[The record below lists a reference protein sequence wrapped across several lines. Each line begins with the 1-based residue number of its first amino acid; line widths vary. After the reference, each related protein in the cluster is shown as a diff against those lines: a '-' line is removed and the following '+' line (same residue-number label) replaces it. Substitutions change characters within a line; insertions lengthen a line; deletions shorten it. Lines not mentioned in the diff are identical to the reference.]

1 MDDSQPELSIR
12 TSPRKALA
20 AAASQATED
29 APFESQLRDAIPEAT
44 IQPPAEGSRAAT
56 EATSEAIEGGDDTG
70 FDDEFTDN
78 FDGIDWKRL
87 PRFTKP
93 LRTLKRNKSWVYQ
106 YGYRVASLREPH
118 RTFFVC
124 KYCHHRKIFCAYPE
138 VTKSTSNAIN
148 HLAQKLLGHGYD
160 RKGKLDS
167 ITLPRGQTTLKM
179 MTEGGVD
186 VPQGVANEL
195 GNFDVQRFRYAAVTW
210 LVDNNHPLREF
221 ETPAFRQMIEFA
233 NPEAADALW
242 VSHNSVASFVMRLY
256 RYMEPQVVQMLSSAI
271 SKIHISFDG
280 WTTKGGKRGFFGV
293 VAHFADADGT
303 IRDLPI
309 ALPQLTGAHTGER
322 IAEVVGNIID
332 VFGITRSQLGY
343 FVLDNAY
350 ANDTAVTKLAQRFE
364 FTASHHRLRCGPHT
378 LNLVGQ
384 MIIFGF
390 DKDAYDNDQDEHK
403 TEAAYLQEWRQQG
416 PLGVLI
422 DIINYIQ
429 TPQQH
434 DLFADCQRRVNAKA
448 PDQKQEILEPVK
460 PVVTRWN
467 SFHDTFVRAAKLHNA
482 VDEYAQS
489 HIERTMGA
497 DAYARSR
504 NNKLTKVPAWMRSN
518 GLTADDW
525 AVITQYISVL
535 EPLKEAT
542 KRLEARGKAGRF
554 GAIYEVIPVFEAV
567 LAVYEQLLKNHESVD
582 YNANSAPEDHLPINL
597 RAAWAK
603 LNAYYTKLDESPA
616 YFAATCLHPY
626 YKNYCENSWRD
637 KPSWLE
643 ANNAGLKQLWA
654 FYKPQIQRQSRP
666 PVRLSSGINDAINA
680 LVNAEPY
687 GIVEVTEM
695 DELERWRRF
704 ELRWTQEQF
713 EQGSNPVSYWI
724 SLRPKYPNLA
734 RMAIDILTIP
744 ASSCE
749 CERLFSELGD
759 LLEPRRRKIGSQL
772 LAAIQCIRS
781 WRDAGFKPPS
791 DYNSGDVTDAEKIE
805 TEDAYA
811 RSRNNKL
818 PAAPDW
824 MRSDGINAHD
834 WQVIAEYIDVLRP
847 LKQATKRL
855 EGRGKSGAFGAIAE
869 VIPVFE
875 YLLGVYEDRL
885 QSYEDVIHDE
895 HTESPEDHLAI
906 NLRAALVKAR
916 EYYNKLDLSPAYY
929 AATILHPRYKSYLDA
944 AWADKPDWLESSN
957 RKFQHL
963 WAEYKSLPKPRLRPK
978 VRHNDIDDAINSFI
992 EPAGLTENEED
1003 EYEAWKR
1010 SEPIASEGVDPIKYW
1025 VGLRDRYPS
1034 LSKFA
1039 IDMLSIPGSSCE
1051 CERLFSELGDLLE
1064 PRRRSISPQ
1073 LLAAIQ
1079 CDRRW
1084 IRAGFGS
1091 GEVPVKEAISD
1102 EEMDAKYG
1110 VHKWDIS

>member
-1 MDDSQPELSIR
+1 
-12 TSPRKALA
+12 
-20 AAASQATED
+20 
-29 APFESQLRDAIPEAT
+29 
-44 IQPPAEGSRAAT
+44 
-56 EATSEAIEGGDDTG
+56 
-70 FDDEFTDN
+70 
-78 FDGIDWKRL
+78 
-87 PRFTKP
+87 
-93 LRTLKRNKSWVYQ
+93 
-106 YGYRVASLREPH
+106 
-118 RTFFVC
+118 
-124 KYCHHRKIFCAYPE
+124 
-138 VTKSTSNAIN
+138 
-148 HLAQKLLGHGYD
+148 
-160 RKGKLDS
+160 
-167 ITLPRGQTTLKM
+167 
-179 MTEGGVD
+179 
-186 VPQGVANEL
+186 
-195 GNFDVQRFRYAAVTW
+195 
-210 LVDNNHPLREF
+210 
-221 ETPAFRQMIEFA
+221 
-233 NPEAADALW
+233 
-242 VSHNSVASFVMRLY
+242 
-256 RYMEPQVVQMLSSAI
+256 
-271 SKIHISFDG
+271 
-280 WTTKGGKRGFFGV
+280 
-293 VAHFADADGT
+293 
-303 IRDLPI
+303 
-309 ALPQLTGAHTGER
+309 
-322 IAEVVGNIID
+322 
-332 VFGITRSQLGY
+332 
-343 FVLDNAY
+343 
-350 ANDTAVTKLAQRFE
+350 
-364 FTASHHRLRCGPHT
+364 
-378 LNLVGQ
+378 

-497 DAYARSR
+497 DA
-504 NNKLTKVPAWMRSN
+504 LMRSN

-643 ANNAGLKQLWA
+643 ANNAGLKQLWV

-713 EQGSNPVSYWI
+713 EQGSNPP
-724 SLRPKYPNLA
+724 R
-734 RMAIDILTIP
+734 
-744 ASSCE
+744 CE

-791 DYNSGDVTDAEKIE
+791 DYNSGDVTDAE
-805 TEDAYA
+805 
-811 RSRNNKL
+811 
-818 PAAPDW
+818 
-824 MRSDGINAHD
+824 
-834 WQVIAEYIDVLRP
+834 V
-847 LKQATKRL
+847 
-855 EGRGKSGAFGAIAE
+855 
-869 VIPVFE
+869 
-875 YLLGVYEDRL
+875 
-885 QSYEDVIHDE
+885 
-895 HTESPEDHLAI
+895 
-906 NLRAALVKAR
+906 
-916 EYYNKLDLSPAYY
+916 
-929 AATILHPRYKSYLDA
+929 
-944 AWADKPDWLESSN
+944 
-957 RKFQHL
+957 
-963 WAEYKSLPKPRLRPK
+963 
-978 VRHNDIDDAINSFI
+978 
-992 EPAGLTENEED
+992 
-1003 EYEAWKR
+1003 
-1010 SEPIASEGVDPIKYW
+1010 
-1025 VGLRDRYPS
+1025 
-1034 LSKFA
+1034 
-1039 IDMLSIPGSSCE
+1039 
-1051 CERLFSELGDLLE
+1051 
-1064 PRRRSISPQ
+1064 
-1073 LLAAIQ
+1073 AAIYEI
-1079 CDRRW
+1079 C
-1084 IRAGFGS
+1084 
-1091 GEVPVKEAISD
+1091 
-1102 EEMDAKYG
+1102 
-1110 VHKWDIS
+1110 KWDSEA

>member
-1 MDDSQPELSIR
+1 MPPRNLTRVTKGKRVAKGTCGPQKRAKTAKGSASQPIS
-12 TSPRKALA
+12 
-20 AAASQATED
+20 ATED
-29 APFESQLRDAIPEAT
+29 APFKSQLRDAILEDS
-44 IQPPAEGSRAAT
+44 IQPLAEGSRAAT
-56 EATSEAIEGGDDTG
+56 EATSEAIESEDDG
-70 FDDEFTDN
+70 SFDKEFADN

-87 PRFTKP
+87 PRFMKP

-106 YGYRVASLREPH
+106 YGYRVASLREPN
-118 RTFFVC
+118 RTYFVC
-124 KYCHHRKIFCAYPE
+124 KYCHQRKIFCTYPE

-148 HLAQKLLGHGYD
+148 HLAQKLPGHGYD
-160 RKGKLDS
+160 RRGKLDPAA
-167 ITLPRGQTTLKM
+167 LPQGQTTLKM
-179 MTEGGVD
+179 MAASGVK
-186 VPQGVANEL
+186 VPQSVANEL

-256 RYMEPQVVQMLSSAI
+256 RYMEPQVVQMLSSAV

-332 VFGITRSQLGY
+332 VFGITQSQLGY

-350 ANDTAVTKLAQRFE
+350 ANDTAVTKLAKRFQ
-364 FTASHHRLRCGPHT
+364 FTASHHRLRCAPHT

-390 DKDAYDNDQDEHK
+390 NKDAYDNDQDEHK
-403 TEAAYLQEWRQQG
+403 TETAYLQEWRQQG
-416 PLGVLI
+416 PLSVLI

-434 DLFADCQRRVNAKA
+434 DLFANCQRRVNAKA
-448 PDQKQEILEPVK
+448 PDQNQDIFEPVK

-467 SFHDTFVRAAKLHNA
+467 SFYDTFVCAAKLHSA
-482 VDEYAQS
+482 VNEYAQG

-504 NNKLTKVPAWMRSN
+504 NNKLPKVPAWMRSN

-567 LAVYEQLLKNHESVD
+567 LAVYEQLLKNYNSVN
-582 YNANSAPEDHLPINL
+582 YNANGAPEDHLPINL

-603 LNAYYTKLDESPA
+603 LDAYYTKLDDSPV

-626 YKNYCENSWRD
+626 YRSYCENSWRD

-643 ANNAGLKQLWA
+643 ANNAGLQQLWA
-654 FYKPQIQRQSRP
+654 LYRPQIQRPSRP
-666 PVRLSSGINDAINA
+666 PVRLSSGINDTINA

-687 GIVEVTEM
+687 GAVEVTEM
-695 DELERWRRF
+695 DELERWRRL
-704 ELRWTQEQF
+704 EPRWTQEQF
-713 EQGSNPVSYWI
+713 EQGGNPVSYWI
-724 SLRPKYPNLA
+724 SLRPKYPHLA
-734 RMAIDILTIP
+734 RLAIDILTIP

-791 DYNSGDVTDAEKIE
+791 DSVVSDVTDAE
-805 TEDAYA
+805 
-811 RSRNNKL
+811 
-818 PAAPDW
+818 
-824 MRSDGINAHD
+824 
-834 WQVIAEYIDVLRP
+834 V
-847 LKQATKRL
+847 
-855 EGRGKSGAFGAIAE
+855 
-869 VIPVFE
+869 
-875 YLLGVYEDRL
+875 
-885 QSYEDVIHDE
+885 
-895 HTESPEDHLAI
+895 
-906 NLRAALVKAR
+906 
-916 EYYNKLDLSPAYY
+916 
-929 AATILHPRYKSYLDA
+929 
-944 AWADKPDWLESSN
+944 
-957 RKFQHL
+957 
-963 WAEYKSLPKPRLRPK
+963 
-978 VRHNDIDDAINSFI
+978 
-992 EPAGLTENEED
+992 
-1003 EYEAWKR
+1003 
-1010 SEPIASEGVDPIKYW
+1010 
-1025 VGLRDRYPS
+1025 
-1034 LSKFA
+1034 
-1039 IDMLSIPGSSCE
+1039 
-1051 CERLFSELGDLLE
+1051 
-1064 PRRRSISPQ
+1064 
-1073 LLAAIQ
+1073 AAIYNI
-1079 CDRRW
+1079 C
-1084 IRAGFGS
+1084 
-1091 GEVPVKEAISD
+1091 
-1102 EEMDAKYG
+1102 
-1110 VHKWDIS
+1110 KWDSDV

>member
-1 MDDSQPELSIR
+1 
-12 TSPRKALA
+12 
-20 AAASQATED
+20 
-29 APFESQLRDAIPEAT
+29 
-44 IQPPAEGSRAAT
+44 
-56 EATSEAIEGGDDTG
+56 
-70 FDDEFTDN
+70 
-78 FDGIDWKRL
+78 
-87 PRFTKP
+87 
-93 LRTLKRNKSWVYQ
+93 
-106 YGYRVASLREPH
+106 
-118 RTFFVC
+118 
-124 KYCHHRKIFCAYPE
+124 
-138 VTKSTSNAIN
+138 
-148 HLAQKLLGHGYD
+148 
-160 RKGKLDS
+160 
-167 ITLPRGQTTLKM
+167 M

-242 VSHNSVASFVMRLY
+242 V
-256 RYMEPQVVQMLSSAI
+256 VQMLSSAI
-271 SKIHISFDG
+271 SKIYISFDG

-626 YKNYCENSWRD
+626 YKNY
-637 KPSWLE
+637 
-643 ANNAGLKQLWA
+643 
-654 FYKPQIQRQSRP
+654 
-666 PVRLSSGINDAINA
+666 
-680 LVNAEPY
+680 
-687 GIVEVTEM
+687 
-695 DELERWRRF
+695 
-704 ELRWTQEQF
+704 
-713 EQGSNPVSYWI
+713 
-724 SLRPKYPNLA
+724 
-734 RMAIDILTIP
+734 
-744 ASSCE
+744 
-749 CERLFSELGD
+749 
-759 LLEPRRRKIGSQL
+759 
-772 LAAIQCIRS
+772 
-781 WRDAGFKPPS
+781 
-791 DYNSGDVTDAEKIE
+791 
-805 TEDAYA
+805 
-811 RSRNNKL
+811 
-818 PAAPDW
+818 
-824 MRSDGINAHD
+824 
-834 WQVIAEYIDVLRP
+834 
-847 LKQATKRL
+847 
-855 EGRGKSGAFGAIAE
+855 
-869 VIPVFE
+869 
-875 YLLGVYEDRL
+875 
-885 QSYEDVIHDE
+885 
-895 HTESPEDHLAI
+895 
-906 NLRAALVKAR
+906 
-916 EYYNKLDLSPAYY
+916 
-929 AATILHPRYKSYLDA
+929 
-944 AWADKPDWLESSN
+944 
-957 RKFQHL
+957 
-963 WAEYKSLPKPRLRPK
+963 
-978 VRHNDIDDAINSFI
+978 
-992 EPAGLTENEED
+992 
-1003 EYEAWKR
+1003 
-1010 SEPIASEGVDPIKYW
+1010 
-1025 VGLRDRYPS
+1025 
-1034 LSKFA
+1034 
-1039 IDMLSIPGSSCE
+1039 
-1051 CERLFSELGDLLE
+1051 
-1064 PRRRSISPQ
+1064 
-1073 LLAAIQ
+1073 
-1079 CDRRW
+1079 
-1084 IRAGFGS
+1084 
-1091 GEVPVKEAISD
+1091 
-1102 EEMDAKYG
+1102 
-1110 VHKWDIS
+1110 

>member
-1 MDDSQPELSIR
+1 MPLRNLKRAAEGTPAPRPHKRAKTAKGSASQPILMDDSQPELSIR

-93 LRTLKRNKSWVYQ
+93 LHL
-106 YGYRVASLREPH
+106 
-118 RTFFVC
+118 
-124 KYCHHRKIFCAYPE
+124 CAYPE

-242 VSHNSVASFVMRLY
+242 LRWL
-256 RYMEPQVVQMLSSAI
+256 
-271 SKIHISFDG
+271 DD
-280 WTTKGGKRGFFGV
+280 KGGKRGFFGV

-791 DYNSGDVTDAEKIE
+791 DYNSGDVTDAE
-805 TEDAYA
+805 
-811 RSRNNKL
+811 
-818 PAAPDW
+818 
-824 MRSDGINAHD
+824 
-834 WQVIAEYIDVLRP
+834 V
-847 LKQATKRL
+847 
-855 EGRGKSGAFGAIAE
+855 
-869 VIPVFE
+869 
-875 YLLGVYEDRL
+875 
-885 QSYEDVIHDE
+885 
-895 HTESPEDHLAI
+895 
-906 NLRAALVKAR
+906 
-916 EYYNKLDLSPAYY
+916 
-929 AATILHPRYKSYLDA
+929 
-944 AWADKPDWLESSN
+944 
-957 RKFQHL
+957 
-963 WAEYKSLPKPRLRPK
+963 
-978 VRHNDIDDAINSFI
+978 
-992 EPAGLTENEED
+992 
-1003 EYEAWKR
+1003 
-1010 SEPIASEGVDPIKYW
+1010 
-1025 VGLRDRYPS
+1025 
-1034 LSKFA
+1034 
-1039 IDMLSIPGSSCE
+1039 
-1051 CERLFSELGDLLE
+1051 
-1064 PRRRSISPQ
+1064 
-1073 LLAAIQ
+1073 AAIYEI
-1079 CDRRW
+1079 C
-1084 IRAGFGS
+1084 
-1091 GEVPVKEAISD
+1091 
-1102 EEMDAKYG
+1102 
-1110 VHKWDIS
+1110 KWDSEA

>member
-1 MDDSQPELSIR
+1 MPLRNLKRAAEGTPAPPPKRAKTAKGSASQPILMDDSQPELSIR
-12 TSPRKALA
+12 TSPP
-20 AAASQATED
+20 SQATED

-106 YGYRVASLREPH
+106 YGYRVASLH
-118 RTFFVC
+118 L
-124 KYCHHRKIFCAYPE
+124 CAYPE

-242 VSHNSVASFVMRLY
+242 
-256 RYMEPQVVQMLSSAI
+256 QAI
-271 SKIHISFDG
+271 
-280 WTTKGGKRGFFGV
+280 
-293 VAHFADADGT
+293 
-303 IRDLPI
+303 
-309 ALPQLTGAHTGER
+309 
-322 IAEVVGNIID
+322 
-332 VFGITRSQLGY
+332 
-343 FVLDNAY
+343 
-350 ANDTAVTKLAQRFE
+350 
-364 FTASHHRLRCGPHT
+364 TASAAALTH
-378 LNLVGQ
+378 NLVGQ

-497 DAYARSR
+497 DARQ
-504 NNKLTKVPAWMRSN
+504 N
-518 GLTADDW
+518 G
-525 AVITQYISVL
+525 
-535 EPLKEAT
+535 K
-542 KRLEARGKAGRF
+542 ARGKAGRF

-791 DYNSGDVTDAEKIE
+791 DYNSGDVTDAE
-805 TEDAYA
+805 
-811 RSRNNKL
+811 
-818 PAAPDW
+818 
-824 MRSDGINAHD
+824 
-834 WQVIAEYIDVLRP
+834 V
-847 LKQATKRL
+847 
-855 EGRGKSGAFGAIAE
+855 
-869 VIPVFE
+869 
-875 YLLGVYEDRL
+875 
-885 QSYEDVIHDE
+885 
-895 HTESPEDHLAI
+895 
-906 NLRAALVKAR
+906 
-916 EYYNKLDLSPAYY
+916 
-929 AATILHPRYKSYLDA
+929 
-944 AWADKPDWLESSN
+944 
-957 RKFQHL
+957 
-963 WAEYKSLPKPRLRPK
+963 
-978 VRHNDIDDAINSFI
+978 
-992 EPAGLTENEED
+992 
-1003 EYEAWKR
+1003 
-1010 SEPIASEGVDPIKYW
+1010 
-1025 VGLRDRYPS
+1025 
-1034 LSKFA
+1034 
-1039 IDMLSIPGSSCE
+1039 
-1051 CERLFSELGDLLE
+1051 
-1064 PRRRSISPQ
+1064 
-1073 LLAAIQ
+1073 AAIYEI
-1079 CDRRW
+1079 C
-1084 IRAGFGS
+1084 
-1091 GEVPVKEAISD
+1091 
-1102 EEMDAKYG
+1102 
-1110 VHKWDIS
+1110 KWDSEA

>member
-106 YGYRVASLREPH
+106 YGYRVASLH
-118 RTFFVC
+118 L
-124 KYCHHRKIFCAYPE
+124 CAYPE

-242 VSHNSVASFVMRLY
+242 LRWL
-256 RYMEPQVVQMLSSAI
+256 
-271 SKIHISFDG
+271 DD
-280 WTTKGGKRGFFGV
+280 KGGKRGFFGV

-350 ANDTAVTKLAQRFE
+350 ANDTAQAI
-364 FTASHHRLRCGPHT
+364 TASAAALT

-497 DAYARSR
+497 DARQ
-504 NNKLTKVPAWMRSN
+504 N
-518 GLTADDW
+518 G
-525 AVITQYISVL
+525 
-535 EPLKEAT
+535 
-542 KRLEARGKAGRF
+542 EARGKAGRF

-724 SLRPKYPNLA
+724 SLRPNL
-734 RMAIDILTIP
+734 
-744 ASSCE
+744 
-749 CERLFSELGD
+749 
-759 LLEPRRRKIGSQL
+759 
-772 LAAIQCIRS
+772 
-781 WRDAGFKPPS
+781 
-791 DYNSGDVTDAEKIE
+791 
-805 TEDAYA
+805 
-811 RSRNNKL
+811 KL
-818 PAAPDW
+818 
-824 MRSDGINAHD
+824 
-834 WQVIAEYIDVLRP
+834 
-847 LKQATKRL
+847 
-855 EGRGKSGAFGAIAE
+855 
-869 VIPVFE
+869 
-875 YLLGVYEDRL
+875 
-885 QSYEDVIHDE
+885 
-895 HTESPEDHLAI
+895 
-906 NLRAALVKAR
+906 
-916 EYYNKLDLSPAYY
+916 
-929 AATILHPRYKSYLDA
+929 
-944 AWADKPDWLESSN
+944 
-957 RKFQHL
+957 
-963 WAEYKSLPKPRLRPK
+963 
-978 VRHNDIDDAINSFI
+978 
-992 EPAGLTENEED
+992 
-1003 EYEAWKR
+1003 
-1010 SEPIASEGVDPIKYW
+1010 
-1025 VGLRDRYPS
+1025 
-1034 LSKFA
+1034 
-1039 IDMLSIPGSSCE
+1039 
-1051 CERLFSELGDLLE
+1051 
-1064 PRRRSISPQ
+1064 
-1073 LLAAIQ
+1073 
-1079 CDRRW
+1079 
-1084 IRAGFGS
+1084 
-1091 GEVPVKEAISD
+1091 
-1102 EEMDAKYG
+1102 
-1110 VHKWDIS
+1110 

>member
-1 MDDSQPELSIR
+1 MPLRNLKRAAEGTPAPRPHKRAKTAKGSASQPILMDDSQPELSIR

-93 LRTLKRNKSWVYQ
+93 LRTLKRNKV
-106 YGYRVASLREPH
+106 GYISTVTALPLS
-118 RTFFVC
+118 
-124 KYCHHRKIFCAYPE
+124 IFCAYPE

-242 VSHNSVASFVMRLY
+242 LRWL
-256 RYMEPQVVQMLSSAI
+256 
-271 SKIHISFDG
+271 DD
-280 WTTKGGKRGFFGV
+280 KGGKRGFFGV

-567 LAVYEQLLKNHESVD
+567 LAVYEQLLKNHES
-582 YNANSAPEDHLPINL
+582 
-597 RAAWAK
+597 
-603 LNAYYTKLDESPA
+603 
-616 YFAATCLHPY
+616 
-626 YKNYCENSWRD
+626 NYCENSWRD

-724 SLRPKYPNLA
+724 SLRPNL
-734 RMAIDILTIP
+734 
-744 ASSCE
+744 
-749 CERLFSELGD
+749 
-759 LLEPRRRKIGSQL
+759 
-772 LAAIQCIRS
+772 
-781 WRDAGFKPPS
+781 
-791 DYNSGDVTDAEKIE
+791 
-805 TEDAYA
+805 
-811 RSRNNKL
+811 KL
-818 PAAPDW
+818 
-824 MRSDGINAHD
+824 
-834 WQVIAEYIDVLRP
+834 
-847 LKQATKRL
+847 
-855 EGRGKSGAFGAIAE
+855 
-869 VIPVFE
+869 
-875 YLLGVYEDRL
+875 
-885 QSYEDVIHDE
+885 
-895 HTESPEDHLAI
+895 
-906 NLRAALVKAR
+906 
-916 EYYNKLDLSPAYY
+916 
-929 AATILHPRYKSYLDA
+929 
-944 AWADKPDWLESSN
+944 
-957 RKFQHL
+957 
-963 WAEYKSLPKPRLRPK
+963 
-978 VRHNDIDDAINSFI
+978 
-992 EPAGLTENEED
+992 
-1003 EYEAWKR
+1003 
-1010 SEPIASEGVDPIKYW
+1010 
-1025 VGLRDRYPS
+1025 
-1034 LSKFA
+1034 
-1039 IDMLSIPGSSCE
+1039 
-1051 CERLFSELGDLLE
+1051 
-1064 PRRRSISPQ
+1064 
-1073 LLAAIQ
+1073 
-1079 CDRRW
+1079 
-1084 IRAGFGS
+1084 
-1091 GEVPVKEAISD
+1091 
-1102 EEMDAKYG
+1102 
-1110 VHKWDIS
+1110 

>member
-1 MDDSQPELSIR
+1 
-12 TSPRKALA
+12 
-20 AAASQATED
+20 
-29 APFESQLRDAIPEAT
+29 
-44 IQPPAEGSRAAT
+44 
-56 EATSEAIEGGDDTG
+56 
-70 FDDEFTDN
+70 
-78 FDGIDWKRL
+78 
-87 PRFTKP
+87 
-93 LRTLKRNKSWVYQ
+93 WVYQ

-124 KYCHHRKIFCAYPE
+124 KYCHYRKIFCAYPE

-148 HLAQKLLGHGYD
+148 YLAQKLLGHGYD

-221 ETPAFRQMIEFA
+221 ETPAFRQIIEFA

-256 RYMEPQVVQMLSSAI
+256 RYMEPQVAQMLSSAI

-293 VAHFADADGT
+293 VAYFADADGT

-322 IAEVVGNIID
+322 IAKVVGNIID
-332 VFGITRSQLGY
+332 VFSITRSQLRY
-343 FVLDNAY
+343 FVLNNA
-350 ANDTAVTKLAQRFE
+350 
-364 FTASHHRLRCGPHT
+364 HHRLRCGPHT

-384 MIIFGF
+384 IIIFGF

-416 PLGVLI
+416 PLSVLI

-448 PDQKQEILEPVK
+448 PDQ
-460 PVVTRWN
+460 N
-467 SFHDTFVRAAKLHNA
+467 FHGTFVRAAKLHNA

-504 NNKLTKVPAWMRSN
+504 NNKLTK
-518 GLTADDW
+518 

-603 LNAYYTKLDESPA
+603 LNAYYTELDESPA
-616 YFAATCLHPY
+616 HFAATCLHLY
-626 YKNYCENSWRD
+626 YKNY
-637 KPSWLE
+637 L
-643 ANNAGLKQLWA
+643 Q
-654 FYKPQIQRQSRP
+654 
-666 PVRLSSGINDAINA
+666 LSSGINDAINA

-687 GIVEVTEM
+687 SIVEVTEI

-713 EQGSNPVSYWI
+713 EQ
-724 SLRPKYPNLA
+724 
-734 RMAIDILTIP
+734 

-791 DYNSGDVTDAEKIE
+791 DYNSGDVTDAE
-805 TEDAYA
+805 
-811 RSRNNKL
+811 
-818 PAAPDW
+818 
-824 MRSDGINAHD
+824 
-834 WQVIAEYIDVLRP
+834 V
-847 LKQATKRL
+847 
-855 EGRGKSGAFGAIAE
+855 
-869 VIPVFE
+869 
-875 YLLGVYEDRL
+875 
-885 QSYEDVIHDE
+885 
-895 HTESPEDHLAI
+895 
-906 NLRAALVKAR
+906 
-916 EYYNKLDLSPAYY
+916 
-929 AATILHPRYKSYLDA
+929 
-944 AWADKPDWLESSN
+944 
-957 RKFQHL
+957 
-963 WAEYKSLPKPRLRPK
+963 
-978 VRHNDIDDAINSFI
+978 
-992 EPAGLTENEED
+992 
-1003 EYEAWKR
+1003 
-1010 SEPIASEGVDPIKYW
+1010 
-1025 VGLRDRYPS
+1025 
-1034 LSKFA
+1034 
-1039 IDMLSIPGSSCE
+1039 
-1051 CERLFSELGDLLE
+1051 
-1064 PRRRSISPQ
+1064 
-1073 LLAAIQ
+1073 AAIYEI
-1079 CDRRW
+1079 C
-1084 IRAGFGS
+1084 
-1091 GEVPVKEAISD
+1091 
-1102 EEMDAKYG
+1102 
-1110 VHKWDIS
+1110 KWDSEA

>member
-1 MDDSQPELSIR
+1 MPLRNLKRAAEGTPAPRPHKRAKTAKGSASQPILMDDSQPELSIR

-44 IQPPAEGSRAAT
+44 IQPPAEG
-56 EATSEAIEGGDDTG
+56 GDDTG

-93 LRTLKRNKSWVYQ
+93 LHL
-106 YGYRVASLREPH
+106 
-118 RTFFVC
+118 
-124 KYCHHRKIFCAYPE
+124 CAYPE

-242 VSHNSVASFVMRLY
+242 LRWL
-256 RYMEPQVVQMLSSAI
+256 
-271 SKIHISFDG
+271 DD
-280 WTTKGGKRGFFGV
+280 KGGKRGFFGV

-434 DLFADCQRRVNAKA
+434 DLFADCQRR
-448 PDQKQEILEPVK
+448 

-497 DAYARSR
+497 DA
-504 NNKLTKVPAWMRSN
+504 LMRSN

-603 LNAYYTKLDESPA
+603 LNAYYTKLDESPT

-744 ASSCE
+744 AS
-749 CERLFSELGD
+749 L
-759 LLEPRRRKIGSQL
+759 
-772 LAAIQCIRS
+772 
-781 WRDAGFKPPS
+781 
-791 DYNSGDVTDAEKIE
+791 
-805 TEDAYA
+805 
-811 RSRNNKL
+811 
-818 PAAPDW
+818 
-824 MRSDGINAHD
+824 
-834 WQVIAEYIDVLRP
+834 
-847 LKQATKRL
+847 
-855 EGRGKSGAFGAIAE
+855 
-869 VIPVFE
+869 
-875 YLLGVYEDRL
+875 
-885 QSYEDVIHDE
+885 
-895 HTESPEDHLAI
+895 
-906 NLRAALVKAR
+906 
-916 EYYNKLDLSPAYY
+916 
-929 AATILHPRYKSYLDA
+929 
-944 AWADKPDWLESSN
+944 
-957 RKFQHL
+957 
-963 WAEYKSLPKPRLRPK
+963 
-978 VRHNDIDDAINSFI
+978 
-992 EPAGLTENEED
+992 
-1003 EYEAWKR
+1003 
-1010 SEPIASEGVDPIKYW
+1010 
-1025 VGLRDRYPS
+1025 
-1034 LSKFA
+1034 
-1039 IDMLSIPGSSCE
+1039 
-1051 CERLFSELGDLLE
+1051 
-1064 PRRRSISPQ
+1064 
-1073 LLAAIQ
+1073 
-1079 CDRRW
+1079 
-1084 IRAGFGS
+1084 
-1091 GEVPVKEAISD
+1091 
-1102 EEMDAKYG
+1102 
-1110 VHKWDIS
+1110 

>member
-118 RTFFVC
+118 Q
-124 KYCHHRKIFCAYPE
+124 

-242 VSHNSVASFVMRLY
+242 LRWL
-256 RYMEPQVVQMLSSAI
+256 
-271 SKIHISFDG
+271 DD
-280 WTTKGGKRGFFGV
+280 KGGKRGFFGV

-448 PDQKQEILEPVK
+448 PDQ
-460 PVVTRWN
+460 
-467 SFHDTFVRAAKLHNA
+467 
-482 VDEYAQS
+482 
-489 HIERTMGA
+489 
-497 DAYARSR
+497 SR
-504 NNKLTKVPAWMRSN
+504 KYS
-518 GLTADDW
+518 
-525 AVITQYISVL
+525 
-535 EPLKEAT
+535 
-542 KRLEARGKAGRF
+542 
-554 GAIYEVIPVFEAV
+554 
-567 LAVYEQLLKNHESVD
+567 
-582 YNANSAPEDHLPINL
+582 
-597 RAAWAK
+597 
-603 LNAYYTKLDESPA
+603 
-616 YFAATCLHPY
+616 
-626 YKNYCENSWRD
+626 
-637 KPSWLE
+637 
-643 ANNAGLKQLWA
+643 
-654 FYKPQIQRQSRP
+654 SR
-666 PVRLSSGINDAINA
+666 
-680 LVNAEPY
+680 
-687 GIVEVTEM
+687 
-695 DELERWRRF
+695 
-704 ELRWTQEQF
+704 
-713 EQGSNPVSYWI
+713 
-724 SLRPKYPNLA
+724 
-734 RMAIDILTIP
+734 
-744 ASSCE
+744 
-749 CERLFSELGD
+749 
-759 LLEPRRRKIGSQL
+759 
-772 LAAIQCIRS
+772 
-781 WRDAGFKPPS
+781 
-791 DYNSGDVTDAEKIE
+791 
-805 TEDAYA
+805 
-811 RSRNNKL
+811 
-818 PAAPDW
+818 
-824 MRSDGINAHD
+824 
-834 WQVIAEYIDVLRP
+834 
-847 LKQATKRL
+847 
-855 EGRGKSGAFGAIAE
+855 
-869 VIPVFE
+869 
-875 YLLGVYEDRL
+875 
-885 QSYEDVIHDE
+885 
-895 HTESPEDHLAI
+895 
-906 NLRAALVKAR
+906 
-916 EYYNKLDLSPAYY
+916 
-929 AATILHPRYKSYLDA
+929 
-944 AWADKPDWLESSN
+944 
-957 RKFQHL
+957 
-963 WAEYKSLPKPRLRPK
+963 
-978 VRHNDIDDAINSFI
+978 
-992 EPAGLTENEED
+992 
-1003 EYEAWKR
+1003 
-1010 SEPIASEGVDPIKYW
+1010 
-1025 VGLRDRYPS
+1025 
-1034 LSKFA
+1034 
-1039 IDMLSIPGSSCE
+1039 
-1051 CERLFSELGDLLE
+1051 
-1064 PRRRSISPQ
+1064 
-1073 LLAAIQ
+1073 
-1079 CDRRW
+1079 
-1084 IRAGFGS
+1084 
-1091 GEVPVKEAISD
+1091 
-1102 EEMDAKYG
+1102 
-1110 VHKWDIS
+1110 

>member
-1 MDDSQPELSIR
+1 MPLRNLKRAAEGTPAPRPHKRAKTAKGSASQPILMDDSQPELSIR

-93 LRTLKRNKSWVYQ
+93 LQ
-106 YGYRVASLREPH
+106 
-118 RTFFVC
+118 
-124 KYCHHRKIFCAYPE
+124 

-242 VSHNSVASFVMRLY
+242 LRWL
-256 RYMEPQVVQMLSSAI
+256 
-271 SKIHISFDG
+271 DD
-280 WTTKGGKRGFFGV
+280 KGGKRGFFGV

-567 LAVYEQLLKNHESVD
+567 LAV
-582 YNANSAPEDHLPINL
+582 APEDHLPINL

-791 DYNSGDVTDAEKIE
+791 DYNSGDVTDAE
-805 TEDAYA
+805 
-811 RSRNNKL
+811 
-818 PAAPDW
+818 
-824 MRSDGINAHD
+824 
-834 WQVIAEYIDVLRP
+834 V
-847 LKQATKRL
+847 
-855 EGRGKSGAFGAIAE
+855 
-869 VIPVFE
+869 
-875 YLLGVYEDRL
+875 
-885 QSYEDVIHDE
+885 
-895 HTESPEDHLAI
+895 
-906 NLRAALVKAR
+906 
-916 EYYNKLDLSPAYY
+916 
-929 AATILHPRYKSYLDA
+929 
-944 AWADKPDWLESSN
+944 
-957 RKFQHL
+957 
-963 WAEYKSLPKPRLRPK
+963 
-978 VRHNDIDDAINSFI
+978 
-992 EPAGLTENEED
+992 
-1003 EYEAWKR
+1003 
-1010 SEPIASEGVDPIKYW
+1010 
-1025 VGLRDRYPS
+1025 
-1034 LSKFA
+1034 
-1039 IDMLSIPGSSCE
+1039 
-1051 CERLFSELGDLLE
+1051 
-1064 PRRRSISPQ
+1064 
-1073 LLAAIQ
+1073 AAIYEI
-1079 CDRRW
+1079 C
-1084 IRAGFGS
+1084 
-1091 GEVPVKEAISD
+1091 
-1102 EEMDAKYG
+1102 
-1110 VHKWDIS
+1110 KWDSEA